1 MREHVLV
8 PVVADTVCPR
18 SRHCATH
25 QIRLILISAIVIASL
40 SYPALAIY
48 WSTPSYSRLVS
59 TSNVL
64 DSFLAE
70 HVAFGSRAQRDL
82 QHLWQGHH
90 NLQLREDEVA
100 RARCGFD
107 RTLRVERILIRSNT
121 AEEAGA
127 LTYQTLS
134 STLQLERRILE
145 RVSSQGISC
154 LHASPTDCFV
164 LSPLAFWN
172 YDEERLRTDFNIS
185 DTLKH
190 YNDITVAGIPF
201 TPQMVLAGRSYD
213 WSGNINAALFL
224 VLTFVF
230 PESDCSSN
238 AGHSTWLQI
247 LANSTHESVDIF
259 AEAVEPTLIALEVSA
274 FSPQLMT
281 RLITTYQYDHSLTRI
296 NGFSSISSF
305 VYLAY
310 GIFFAYVSWSMK
322 RMKGVHTRIG
332 LTFTALFEIA
342 VSTITSLS
350 VCALLRFKVNMVPW

>member
-1 MREHVLV
+1 M
-8 PVVADTVCPR
+8 
-18 SRHCATH
+18 
-25 QIRLILISAIVIASL
+25 
-40 SYPALAIY
+40 
-48 WSTPSYSRLVS
+48 
-59 TSNVL
+59 
-64 DSFLAE
+64 
-70 HVAFGSRAQRDL
+70 
-82 QHLWQGHH
+82 
-90 NLQLREDEVA
+90 
-100 RARCGFD
+100 
-107 RTLRVERILIRSNT
+107 
-121 AEEAGA
+121 
-127 LTYQTLS
+127 
-134 STLQLERRILE
+134 
-145 RVSSQGISC
+145 
-154 LHASPTDCFV
+154 

-172 YDEERLRTDFNIS
+172 HDEERLRTDFNIS
-185 DTLKH
+185 NTLKH
-190 YNDITVAGIPF
+190 YSDIAVAGIPF

-247 LANSTHESVDIF
+247 LVNSTYESVDVF
-259 AEAVEPTLIALEVSA
+259 AEAVEPTLIALEVDIFA
-274 FSPQLMT
+274 GDYDTQLT
-281 RLITTYQYDHSLTRI
+281 ATCQYDHSLARS

-350 VCALLRFKVNMVPW
+350 VCALLGFKVNMVPW